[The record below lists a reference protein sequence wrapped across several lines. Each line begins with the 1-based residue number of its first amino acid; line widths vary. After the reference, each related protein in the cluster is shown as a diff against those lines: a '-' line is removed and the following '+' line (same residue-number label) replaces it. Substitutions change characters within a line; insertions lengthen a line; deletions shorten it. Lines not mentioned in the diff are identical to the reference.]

1 MSTQPN
7 FWKTR
12 AAARALTTPVASK
25 APEECNAPIKAI
37 NEEPEIKDL
46 GEGKN
51 LFGNDDEP
59 YVVPNNEPSV
69 VLNNEPSVVVSDEDD
84 WTNVSSKKKTITT
97 KTICYNGPACKWF
110 KNGTCKYDIHNICKP
125 CKDGKSCARGAKC
138 LYEH

>member
-25 APEECNAPIKAI
+25 ASEECNAPIKSI

-59 YVVPNNEPSV
+59 SV
-69 VLNNEPSVVVSDEDD
+69 VLNNEPSVVVADENA
-84 WTNVSSKKKTITT
+84 WSSVSSKKKTITT

>member
-59 YVVPNNEPSV
+59 AV
-69 VLNNEPSVVVSDEDD
+69 VLNNEPAVVVADEDE
-84 WTNVSSKKKTITT
+84 WTNVSSSKKKTITT